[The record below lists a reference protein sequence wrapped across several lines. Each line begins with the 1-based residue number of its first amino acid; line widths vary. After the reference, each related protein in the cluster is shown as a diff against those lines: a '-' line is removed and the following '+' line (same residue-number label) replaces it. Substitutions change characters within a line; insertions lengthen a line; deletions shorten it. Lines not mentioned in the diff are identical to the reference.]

1 MAQAIVTL
9 GPVVN
14 TQSDKLLY
22 GQPDWS
28 IVNTG
33 TNASI
38 ACVLAAVTNVQHFCT
53 ELDVSFATAPSSGG
67 VMTVKDGTTV
77 IWQASFGVGSGQFF
91 HIDFARPLRA
101 TNSASL
107 TATVD
112 AAGSSVAGTVTMI
125 GFSSVSIT
133 SFT

>member
-1 MAQAIVTL
+1 MAQAITTL

-28 IVNTG
+28 VVNTG

-38 ACVLAAVTNVQHFCT
+38 ACVLAAVTNVQHYCV
-53 ELDVSFATAPSSGG
+53 ELDVSFASAPLTAG
-67 VMTVKDGTTV
+67 VMTIKDGTTV

-91 HIDFARPLRA
+91 HIDFMRPLRA
-101 TNSASL
+101 TNGAAL

-112 AAGSSVAGTVTMI
+112 AAGTSVAGTVTMI
-125 GFSSVSIT
+125 GFSSLSIT